1 MQAKRN
7 KDYYYDLGFNG
18 QRLDKATLDAICFN
32 ECHGRVE
39 AKRLHKLGK
48 LHGKL
53 ARDIAKFVD
62 LGGDINRVLKELP
75 LA

>member
-1 MQAKRN
+1 MMDNHN

-18 QRLDKATLDAICFN
+18 SRKSAIYDAVPFESEVAQR
-32 ECHGRVE
+32 E